1 MDKAKTP
8 MPTPEPWE
16 RQEGETAKAWEAF
29 CIYRD
34 MGIDR
39 SLRKVVQTLNKSLT
53 QIGEWS
59 SKYDWVKRVAAWDVE
74 QDRIARQEQLKEIKK
89 MRNRHAGIA
98 KAMIVKA
105 GRALNRIPED
115 EITPNDISRMIDVAS
130 KLERISRGDVGEV
143 IEERDGGQAI
153 NPVQIYI
160 PSNGRERDK
169 EDFDDLEVEN
179 DEET

>member
-1 MDKAKTP
+1 MAKVNTP
-8 MPTPEPWE
+8 MPQPEPWE
-16 RQEGETAKAWEAF
+16 RQEGETAKPFEAF

-34 MGIDR
+34 MGPDR
-39 SLRKVVQTLNKSLT
+39 SLAKVGQKLGKSAALM
-53 QIGEWS
+53 ERWS
-59 SKYDWVKRVAAWDVE
+59 AQHEWVKRVAAWDVE

-89 MRNRHAGIA
+89 MRNRHAGMA
-98 KAMIVKA
+98 KALIVKA
-105 GRALNRIPED
+105 GRALNRIPDD
-115 EITPNDISRMIDVAS
+115 EITMNDISRMIDVAS

-143 IEERDGGQAI
+143 IEERDGGKAI

-179 DEET
+179 DGET